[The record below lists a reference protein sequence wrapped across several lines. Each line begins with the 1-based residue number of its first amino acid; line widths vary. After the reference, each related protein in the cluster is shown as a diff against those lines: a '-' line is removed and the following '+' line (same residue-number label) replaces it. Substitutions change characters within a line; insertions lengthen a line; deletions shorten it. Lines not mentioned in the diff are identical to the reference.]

1 MGENMHELT
10 IGEQRILAQVL
21 RSQNPLVWSDDIA
34 PADVNILPMTIVVE
48 PVTVDRC
55 VEVLRRE
62 TRLNPVL
69 ACGVVL
75 SKLGIVTT
83 DIGCGSTKHGESQV
97 GGTTTGAPSGADY
110 D

>member
-21 RSQNPLVWSDDIA
+21 RSQSPLVWSDDIA

-48 PVTVDRC
+48 PVTVGRC
-55 VEVLRRE
+55 V
-62 TRLNPVL
+62 NAVL
-69 ACGVVL
+69 ADYSISPMRARQIVL
-75 SKLGIVTT
+75 SVLSAAAM
-83 DIGCGSTKHGESQV
+83 DIGCGSTEHSESQI
-97 GGTTTGAPSGADY
+97 GGPAPGASSGADH